1 MNRNDDTTAAELEQQ
16 RQAQTARRHGDYGDC
31 DPVGAELLMP
41 EDSLTA
47 RWAAR
52 QAERR
57 SGR

>member
-1 MNRNDDTTAAELEQQ
+1 MFRRNDTNAAELEEQ
-16 RQAQTARRHGDYGDC
+16 RQAQVSRRHGDYGDC

-41 EDSLTA
+41 EDSPTA